1 MGFLPSFKKMDFS
14 KIAIFITFSLTG
26 CFAVEWSDAG
36 IKVST
41 KEQAH
46 FTDAKLYEIMSTGS
60 DVYISCQS
68 GRGEYPTGGTMG
80 KAFCLF
86 DKLNWFADDNKMK
99 INWDAVNGAF
109 GSFANFASDCKDSD
123 YDVDGGF
130 WDDIGDWWGGED
142 FDYSSV
148 DKALGNFYSCVA
160 AKLVQ
165 EAHDQF
171 NNKFFSACPAF

>member
-1 MGFLPSFKKMDFS
+1 MGIFAIIQNQIMAFS

-26 CFAVEWSDAG
+26 CFAVEWGDAG

-60 DVYISCQS
+60 DVYVSCQS

-86 DKLNWFADDNKMK
+86 DKLGYFA
-99 INWDAVNGAF
+99 
-109 GSFANFASDCKDSD
+109 
-123 YDVDGGF
+123 
-130 WDDIGDWWGGED
+130 
-142 FDYSSV
+142 
-148 DKALGNFYSCVA
+148 GNFYNCCAKKVA
-160 AKLVQ
+160 Q
-165 EAHDQF
+165 EAHDLF
-171 NNKFFSACPAF
+171 V

>member
-1 MGFLPSFKKMDFS
+1 MGIIILPSFKKMDFS

-60 DVYISCQS
+60 DVYVGCQS

-86 DKLNWFADDNKMK
+86 DKLGYVS
-99 INWDAVNGAF
+99 INYKLQWAVF
-109 GSFANFASDCKDSD
+109 SVGSKP
-123 YDVDGGF
+123 
-130 WDDIGDWWGGED
+130 
-142 FDYSSV
+142 
-148 DKALGNFYSCVA
+148 KLGLA
-160 AKLVQ
+160 
-165 EAHDQF
+165 
-171 NNKFFSACPAF
+171 

>member
-1 MGFLPSFKKMDFS
+1 MGIFLPSFQEMDFS

-60 DVYISCQS
+60 DVYVSCQS

-86 DKLNWFADDNKMK
+86 DKLNWFAGDEKMK
-99 INWDAVNGAF
+99 INWDEIHTQF
-109 GSFANFASDCKDSD
+109 GEHSHMVDECKDTD
-123 YDVDGGF
+123 YDVMVDFGMELVIGGMVK
-130 WDDIGDWWGGED
+130 ILIIPLLTE
-142 FDYSSV
+142 
-148 DKALGNFYSCVA
+148 
-160 AKLVQ
+160 
-165 EAHDQF
+165 
-171 NNKFFSACPAF
+171 